1 MDRFTEPILHVDMDA
16 FFVEVERL
24 RDPSLRGK
32 AVVVGGMGRR
42 SVVASASYEA
52 RESGVRSA
60 MSMVEAERRCP
71 HLVRVPPDH
80 RRYSDVSAEV
90 FAVLRSFTPHVEG
103 LSVDEAFLDVSGL
116 RLHFE
121 SPYLVAQSI
130 RASLRES
137 PGLPASVGIAPTK
150 FLAKLASQE
159 AKPDGIAEVKAGAE
173 LAFLH
178 PLPVHRL
185 WGVGQATHAALEGLA
200 VATIGDVAA
209 LPQSLLERR
218 LGPSLGAHLAA
229 LARGIDER
237 AVVPNT
243 GAKSISVEE
252 TFERDLSHDVD
263 ILQALA
269 SLCHRLDG
277 RLRRSAARGHTA
289 TIKVRF
295 ADFTMVSRSTTQRET
310 FAHEAELIAAAQAL
324 WARVDRA
331 GRGVRLLGVGVAG
344 LEPRHDSEQLTL
356 DTRSAHPATAVVDE
370 IRSRFGD
377 DAVLPGRFVSPPR
390 HGETPTE
397 SGENLPG

>member
-1 MDRFTEPILHVDMDA
+1 MRRRYDPLLRGRWLKEGAHVDLVGA
-16 FFVEVERL
+16 FRPDL
-24 RDPSLRGK
+24 R
-32 AVVVGGMGRR
+32 
-42 SVVASASYEA
+42 EA
-52 RESGVRSA
+52 
-60 MSMVEAERRCP
+60 
-71 HLVRVPPDH
+71 D
-80 RRYSDVSAEV
+80 
-90 FAVLRSFTPHVEG
+90 
-103 LSVDEAFLDVSGL
+103 DEAM
-116 RLHFE
+116 R
-121 SPYLVAQSI
+121 
-130 RASLRES
+130 RARIFVDTRE
-137 PGLPASVGIAPTK
+137 GAFG
-150 FLAKLASQE
+150 E
-159 AKPDGIAEVKAGAE
+159 AG
-173 LAFLH
+173 
-178 PLPVHRL
+178 
-185 WGVGQATHAALEGLA
+185 
-200 VATIGDVAA
+200 
-209 LPQSLLERR
+209 
-218 LGPSLGAHLAA
+218 
-229 LARGIDER
+229 
-237 AVVPNT
+237 
-243 GAKSISVEE
+243 
-252 TFERDLSHDVD
+252 D